1 MLHGLRGI
9 SQRLSFFFLFFF
21 FIDGTTQFGSAVNFM
36 DNNATWVEGHKPKI
50 VVFFSFLSFFL
61 LMEPHS
67 LAVLIAFDLLQ
78 CRLVI

>member
-9 SQRLSFFFLFFF
+9 SQRLSIFLFFLFF

-50 VVFFSFLSFFL
+50 VVFFLFFL
-61 LMEPHS
+61 
-67 LAVLIAFDLLQ
+67 FFY
-78 CRLVI
+78 